1 MKSDITVKII
11 GKECLQ
17 PTPGGC
23 GTRGDAA
30 PVLMSKMMDNAGMAN
45 ILFV

>member
-1 MKSDITVKII
+1 MKSDIIRRYGEGSVYSRRRAAA
-11 GKECLQ
+11 G
-17 PTPGGC
+17 
-23 GTRGDAA
+23 RGDAA